1 MTEYAP
7 IALFVFR
14 RPEHTRRTLE
24 YLRRNEGAAA
34 SPLHVF
40 SDGPRN
46 GGDCLA
52 VEEVRRIVRAAEGF
66 ASLEI
71 HEAESNRGLAAS
83 VIAGVSE
90 MIRRYGRVIVLED
103 DMECAP
109 YFLRF
114 MNEGLERFR
123 DDDRIAEIHGYTAP
137 MPETVPECFLR
148 PGADCW
154 GWATW
159 ERGWKLFHPDAA
171 ALLAELKRRKLIR
184 KFDLQGGFPFSRML
198 EDQTAGKI
206 DSWAIRWHASAFLA
220 GKFMLQSGR
229 PLVRNIGGDGSGKHS
244 GVQKGEPF
252 PLWSKP
258 VSIPECPGNE
268 DGLSFRMYQKSLESW
283 RIPVL
288 RRVAGKLRYEFNRLF
303 SCKKK

>member
-1 MTEYAP
+1 MKYAP

-24 YLRRNEGAAA
+24 YLRRNEEAAA

-40 SDGPRN
+40 CDGPRN
-46 GGDCLA
+46 EEDRPA

-66 ASLEI
+66 VSLEV

-90 MIRRYGRVIVLED
+90 MIRRCGRVIVLED

-123 DDDRIAEIHGYTAP
+123 DDGRIAEIHGYTTP
-137 MPETVPECFLR
+137 MPEIVPECFLR

-159 ERGWKLFHPDAA
+159 ERGWKLFNPDAA
-171 ALLAELKRRKLIR
+171 ALLAELKRRRLVR
-184 KFDLQGGFPFSRML
+184 EFDLQGTFPFSRML
-198 EDQTAGKI
+198 SDQAAGKV
-206 DSWAIRWHASAFLA
+206 DSWAIRWHASVFLA
-220 GKFMLQSGR
+220 GKFMLQSDR
-229 PLVRNIGGDGSGKHS
+229 PLVRNIGGDGSGTH
-244 GVQKGEPF
+244 GADICGEDI
-252 PLWSKP
+252 PLWERP
-258 VSIPECPGNE
+258 VVIGENPPPEPKTA
-268 DGLSFRMYQKSLESW
+268 RRIYRESMRQW
-283 RIPVL
+283 RIPL
-288 RRVAGKLRYEFNRLF
+288 WKRVVGKIVRILHCFH
-303 SCKKK
+303 CG

>member
-1 MTEYAP
+1 MNAP

-24 YLRRNEGAAA
+24 HLRRNGEAAA

-46 GGDCLA
+46 EGERPA
-52 VEEVRRIVRAAEGF
+52 VEEVRRIVRAAEEGF
-66 ASLEI
+66 ASFEI

-90 MIRRYGRVIVLED
+90 MVRRYGRVIVLED

-114 MNEGLERFR
+114 MNEGLERLR
-123 DDDRIAEIHGYTAP
+123 DDERIASIHGYTTP

-159 ERGWKLFHPDAA
+159 ERGWKLFNPDAA

-198 EDQTAGKI
+198 ADQAAGKV
-206 DSWAIRWHASAFLA
+206 DSWAIRWQASVFLA
-220 GKFMLQSGR
+220 GKYMLQSGR
-229 PLVRNIGGDGSGKHS
+229 PLVRNIGGDGSGTHDA
-244 GVQKGEPF
+244 GGEAI
-252 PLWSKP
+252 PLWERP
-258 VSIPECPGNE
+258 VTVVGNPPPEPKAARRAFRESMRQWKIP
-268 DGLSFRMYQKSLESW
+268 
-283 RIPVL
+283 L
-288 RRVAGKLRYEFNRLF
+288 RKRVAGKISRILRCFFRG
-303 SCKKK
+303 

>member
-1 MTEYAP
+1 MEPAP

-24 YLRRNEGAAA
+24 FLRCNEGAAA

-40 SDGPRN
+40 CDGPRN
-46 GGDCLA
+46 GEDLSA

-71 HEAESNRGLAAS
+71 HEAEANRGLAAS

-123 DDDRIAEIHGYTAP
+123 DDERIAEIHGYTAP

-159 ERGWKLFHPDAA
+159 ERGWKLFNPDSAV
-171 ALLAELKRRKLIR
+171 LLKELNERGLVRD
-184 KFDLQGGFPFSRML
+184 FDRDGVFPWYRML
-198 EDQTAGKI
+198 EDQATGKV
-206 DSWAIRWHASAFLA
+206 DSWAIRWHASVFLA

-229 PLVRNIGGDGSGKHS
+229 PLIRNIGGDGSGTH
-244 GVQKGEPF
+244 GADADGEKV
-252 PLWSKP
+252 PLWGRP
-258 VSIPECPGNE
+258 VTIGETPPPESEAVQHLYRESMRQWKIPLWKRVSGKICRI
-268 DGLSFRMYQKSLESW
+268 LHCFRC
-283 RIPVL
+283 
-288 RRVAGKLRYEFNRLF
+288 G
-303 SCKKK
+303 